1 MHEIINAL
9 NIIMPQWIKFPV
21 HANDIEAIQQQ
32 RVVIKLHYFLFLV
45 LCFYF

>member
-1 MHEIINAL
+1 MCQSSISGAMHEIINAL

-32 RVVIKLHYFLFLV
+32 
-45 LCFYF
+45 